1 MEESQLLED
10 TIQDK
15 QVLKLYKTL
24 RTNENSSDRGPLTGE
39 ILNSEL
45 CIKFLDSVLQPD
57 LPSSRLSSDEKNLL
71 AAKLNLDINDTT
83 ALALVVSAALNQL
96 FIIDNFTGPSNAE
109 NLTNA
114 YQNLPEILVDLR
126 KKVDYKA
133 LSIDGS
139 EVYHLLLNPWL
150 LKANQLVWEFLSK
163 LGCSRRLLDLE
174 FLVWKHRHLTIYLM
188 VLMEPSE
195 TIVRE
200 LRKIE
205 EFIFD
210 HHVINEAK
218 ENKTQL
224 TRFNNVELCCELLQ
238 SALLRDNVTYCRK
251 FFDYATEESGI
262 SIEQTGALGK
272 RTRFQQ
278 KDIPQLLIKVDRNS
292 ESGYTRESRDEA
304 ILPNNIKLDDDTLL
318 PDVAFVNEAGEQTN
332 NVESMSFEAQLLMQA
347 KLDIFLRSETMEE
360 SLRDEW
366 TLAYLRSIT
375 NSATVW
381 PLLFKALAMRSK
393 VERKHMRRVDRSLM
407 QIEELIK
414 TVESSCDTDIDSAR
428 LRGFYSTLPLSK
440 WQLQTL
446 LGEVSMD
453 LGLFKNALD
462 IYLKTEFW
470 EGVIKCYSALGQTVK
485 AEEVIRQELAK
496 HETPYLYCLLGDAK
510 DDIELYEKSWTLSQG
525 KFARAKKSIG
535 TYYYVRKQYDKA
547 IDNYEEA
554 LKANPSNVSILS
566 LLAYSCLT
574 TERYERAAEC
584 YRNITYQDDGNFL
597 AWNNLSKAYIKL
609 NQKERAWR
617 TLREA
622 IKCNYEESKI
632 WENFM
637 LVSIEI
643 GALDD
648 VIAAWH
654 RILEIKS
661 SHKDDPILC
670 ALTHALVRKPLAKC
684 DDQYKKLLTDAL
696 QLVAKLISTSDCSP
710 RLWVCYFRLLVREN
724 EVSEKTSKL
733 DVDSRLSKIVRAL
746 QRATPTSHLADHDWY
761 QVPEKIVRV
770 LDSYDELIDL
780 YRYALDMLGPKQE
793 LWRQWKNFKL
803 SVNNAIKTLERKSHV
818 CGPG

>member
-648 VIAAWH
+648 VIVAWH

>member
-96 FIIDNFTGPSNAE
+96 FIIDNFTGPSDAE

-648 VIAAWH
+648 VIVAWH